1 MFDATM
7 TIIGVLEFF
16 MLPRHNLEL
25 GLGSLRQ
32 FRLIRISNNFPV
44 FVNMRETI
52 MASFPEAA
60 AVIILLGVAIFIFGC
75 ILTTI
80 FPAVKYGMV
89 LGPSNNPS
97 TILGAMILLFKMSSG
112 AGGTNPATSWGD
124 YVVDASINVPFCTQ
138 QLWLPTPATA
148 LQDSGEW
155 GYLSPM
161 GFSGKLGVV
170 AERSDCGSPEIA
182 KIFFLLFMFIIMFI
196 ITPTFVASVPKP

>member
-1 MFDATM
+1 MKVVPGVITLESKMF
-7 TIIGVLEFF
+7 G
-16 MLPRHNLEL
+16 R
-25 GLGSLRQ
+25 
-32 FRLIRISNNFPV
+32 
-44 FVNMRETI
+44 
-52 MASFPEAA
+52 
-60 AVIILLGVAIFIFGC
+60 
-75 ILTTI
+75 
-80 FPAVKYGMV
+80 
-89 LGPSNNPS
+89 
-97 TILGAMILLFKMSSG
+97 SS
-112 AGGTNPATSWGD
+112 GGTNPATSWGD
-124 YVVDASINVPFCTQ
+124 YVVDASINVPFCTD